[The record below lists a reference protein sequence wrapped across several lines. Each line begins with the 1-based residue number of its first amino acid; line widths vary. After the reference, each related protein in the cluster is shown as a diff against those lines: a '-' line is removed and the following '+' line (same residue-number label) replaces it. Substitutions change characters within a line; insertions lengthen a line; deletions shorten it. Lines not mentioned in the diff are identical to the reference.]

1 MRIRW
6 NHRDACRL
14 VNEYLG
20 GKNTVLLVPI
30 YYLGGKNTVFL
41 VSINS
46 EFSNS
51 AAESDYT
58 AVDPTL
64 K

>member
-1 MRIRW
+1 MNTSVARTVLLLSIY
-6 NHRDACRL
+6 
-14 VNEYLG
+14 YLG
-20 GKNTVLLVPI
+20 GKNTVLLVSI
-30 YYLGGKNTVFL
+30 NYLGGKNTVLL